1 MQIVDDSQTGVS
13 VNDPSTDEMEYKG
26 IYAQRTDY
34 LCERNVQ
41 SLAIPMPWM

>member
-1 MQIVDDSQTGVS
+1 MQIVDDAQTGVS

-34 LCERNVQ
+34 LCVQ
-41 SLAIPMPWM
+41 SLVIPMPWM